1 MNNRYFQ
8 SKFDYIDLLFG
19 YFDRVET
26 DEYFRSHIA
35 KYLTVIISGIYEDLI
50 KRGIDSYLIDANTE
64 VEIRNYVGSSVSI
77 GFRNPDSHN
86 LKALLKKFSQD
97 WSDRI
102 KVVDSTSLDAIDSI
116 VNNKNLIAHGANC
129 EITYDSIKEY
139 YINSKSVLIEI
150 DRLLTVD

>member
-19 YFDRVET
+19 YFDLAET
-26 DEYFRSHIA
+26 DEYFKSHIA

-50 KRGIDSYLIDANTE
+50 KRGIDSYLVDTNAE
-64 VEIRNYVGSSVSI
+64 VEIRNYVGTSVSV
-77 GFRNPDSHN
+77 GFRNPDSQN
-86 LKALLKKFSQD
+86 LKSLLKKFSPD

-102 KVVDSTSLDAIDSI
+102 REVDSTSLDAIDSI

-129 EITYDSIKEY
+129 EITYDAIKEY
-139 YINSKSVLIEI
+139 YKNSKVVLIEI
-150 DRLLTVD
+150 DKMLTVE